1 EGGAATVI
9 RALQEAVGSAGALVM
24 PAYPVGPGLEPSPAE
39 RTRGMT
45 WKVRI
50 LPFDDLTTPTGMGA
64 IADAFRAWPDVRREK
79 DTFFAYAAWGRDA
92 DLYAREGLAPLV
104 ERGGKTLLLGV
115 EMDRCSALHLAEAQV
130 ALPAEL
136 AALLTPPADLMRDYP
151 DTEWGFGY
159 GPEANFLLAQQAAE
173 AKGLIDVGQIGHATA
188 RLSVIQPVVAVY
200 ERFLRERPYA
210 VYGLPEPPST

>member
-1 EGGAATVI
+1 M
-9 RALQEAVGSAGALVM
+9 GS
-24 PAYPVGPGLEPSPAE
+24 
-39 RTRGMT
+39 
-45 WKVRI
+45 
-50 LPFDDLTTPTGMGA
+50 
-64 IADAFRAWPDVRREK
+64 IADTFRNRPDVRRE
-79 DTFFAYAAWGRDA
+79 TSVFFSYAAWGRDA
-92 DLYAREGLAPLV
+92 KLFAREGLAPLV
-104 ERGGKTLLLGV
+104 ECGGKVLLLGV
-115 EMDRCSALHLAEAQV
+115 GMDRCSSLHLAEERV